1 MWWHR
6 ETWWLNRTM
15 WQKWLDV
22 SRIEDPRTTSKTL
35 DTNKCTANTH
45 SLTCRN
51 LSQHALDFRGMIAVY
66 RLNHVFYY
74 IKLTTSSFS
83 FCAETDNIIFC
94 TTITTFELIQTIL
107 LWLFLYKCFTNWNN
121 FSNVITNWKFCI
133 AYIPLTLRSI
143 VMTVLLQVF
152 HILKHFL
159 QCVHNLTILY
169 CVNTIDINEN
179 DESCLHISM
188 KSHFFNLQ

>member
-1 MWWHR
+1 M
-6 ETWWLNRTM
+6 
-15 WQKWLDV
+15 
-22 SRIEDPRTTSKTL
+22 
-35 DTNKCTANTH
+35 
-45 SLTCRN
+45 
-51 LSQHALDFRGMIAVY
+51 
-66 RLNHVFYY
+66 
-74 IKLTTSSFS
+74 TTSSFS

-143 VMTVLLQVF
+143 VMIVLLLVF

-188 KSHFFNLQ
+188 KSHFLTYNKNCNVYIKTCSISSLNRFHTSMTVQELKNKNEWKKTICKVNPMDTIDF